1 MKRVKSL
8 SIVLEWADL
17 IQVSRT
23 ELEQIKTELKLISQ
37 GGCSKEEVYQT
48 LDEWTASRCHKL
60 ILYQEQ
66 QIIQGKLDK
75 DWMVSEHAPPLLGL
89 RMDMCSQS

>member
-8 SIVLEWADL
+8 SIDLEWADL

-23 ELEQIKTELKLISQ
+23 ELELIKTELKLISQ
-37 GGCSKEEVYQT
+37 GGDSKEEVYQT

-75 DWMVSEHAPPLLGL
+75 DWMESEPAPPLLGL